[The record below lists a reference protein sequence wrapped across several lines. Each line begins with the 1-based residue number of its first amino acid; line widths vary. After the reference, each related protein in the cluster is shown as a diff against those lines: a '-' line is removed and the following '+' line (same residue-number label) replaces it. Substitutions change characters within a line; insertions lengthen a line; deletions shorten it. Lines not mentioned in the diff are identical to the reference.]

1 MRIEKKQTGAL
12 KKNFM
17 SCSKFVKGNAFAGE
31 VFILEVGE
39 EGGSVLLRQDKEV
52 QISEVSLK
60 KAEMQLEG
68 KAYKRKDVTL
78 RSRRLT
84 NHSGLL

>member
-1 MRIEKKQTGAL
+1 MRIEKKQTGTL
-12 KKNFM
+12 RKKFM

-31 VFILEVGE
+31 VFIWEVGE
-39 EGGSVLLRQDKEV
+39 EGGSILLRYAKEV
-52 QISEVSLK
+52 QISELSLK

-68 KAYKRKDVTL
+68 KAYRKRDMTGKQ
-78 RSRRLT
+78 RLT